1 MSENNIFSEFID
13 KYKNNPVQ
21 FVREIL
27 EQEPDKWQQELM
39 EATLTERLCSTK
51 SGHGVGKSTC
61 CAWLALHALCCTYPT
76 KVILTAPTSSQLFDA
91 LFAELKSQVLRLPPA
106 LQQLFEVFSERI
118 VLKADPSGSFISC
131 RTARKETPEALQGI
145 HSGGPGDSGKVL
157 LICDEASS
165 IDNAIFEAAGGSL
178 SGNATLILVGNPTR
192 SEGYFY
198 DTFTKLKHRWW
209 TKTVSCE
216 DSARVTKEYISEMEE
231 RYGRDSATF
240 AIRVLG
246 NFAETS
252 EDTIISNSLVEA
264 AVTRDV
270 EVSEIAPIVYG
281 LDIARFGSDKSAL
294 CKRQGN
300 HVLEPIKSWAKL
312 DTMALTGAVHAEYMK
327 AQAEGKAPVEILCDS
342 IGVGAGACDRM
353 RELGM
358 PAIDVNTGESASI
371 SGQYKNLRAELW
383 HKAKEWF
390 EQRNCR
396 IPRDERL
403 MFELCSP
410 RYTYESSG
418 KIRMETKAEMKKR
431 LGHKGSPDFADSF
444 VLTFAGTSAIMSGA
458 TGGWAKPIMRNLP
471 NIV

>member
-1 MSENNIFSEFID
+1 M
-13 KYKNNPVQ
+13 
-21 FVREIL
+21 
-27 EQEPDKWQQELM
+27 
-39 EATLTERLCSTK
+39 LCF
-51 SGHGVGKSTC
+51 
-61 CAWLALHALCCTYPT
+61 YPQKT
-76 KVILTAPTSSQLFDA
+76 VCTAPTAAQLFDA
-91 LFAELKSQVLRLPPA
+91 LFAELKSQLLRLPPA

-118 VLKADPSGSFISC
+118 TLKSDPSGSFISC

-145 HSGGPGDSGKVL
+145 HSANVL

-165 IDNAIFEAAGGSL
+165 VDNSIFEAAGGSL
-178 SGNATLILVGNPTR
+178 STPNSKLVMVGNPTR
-192 SEGYFY
+192 AEGYFY
-198 DTFTKLKHRWW
+198 DAFTKLKDRYW
-209 TKTVSCE
+209 TRTVSCE
-216 DSARVTKEYISEMEE
+216 DSTRVTPEYIEEMEE
-231 RYGRDSATF
+231 RYGRDSSTF

-246 NFAETS
+246 NFAETT

-270 EVSEIAPIVYG
+270 ELSETAPIVWG

-300 HVLEPIKSWAKL
+300 HVIEPIKSWAKL
-312 DTMALTGAVHAEYMK
+312 DTMALTGAIHAEYQK
-327 AQAEGKAPVEILCDS
+327 AQAEGKVPVEILCDS
-342 IGVGAGACDRM
+342 IGVGAGCCDRM
-353 RELGM
+353 RELDM
-358 PAIDVNTGESASI
+358 PAVDVNTGESASI

-390 EQRNCR
+390 EQLNCR

-410 RYTYESSG
+410 RYTYESTG

-431 LGHKGSPDFADSF
+431 IGHKGSPDFADSF

-458 TGGWAKPIMRNLP
+458 TGGWSKALHRNLP
-471 NIV
+471 NLY

>member
-1 MSENNIFSEFID
+1 
-13 KYKNNPVQ
+13 
-21 FVREIL
+21 L
-27 EQEPDKWQQELM
+27 EPDPWQIELL
-39 EATLTERLCSTK
+39 EATLTERLCAVK
-51 SGHGVGKSTC
+51 SGHGIGKSVC
-61 CAWLALHALCCTYPT
+61 CAWLMLHHMLCFYPQKT
-76 KVILTAPTSSQLFDA
+76 VCTAPTAAQLFDA
-91 LFAELKSQVLRLPPA
+91 LFAELKSQLLRLPPA

-118 VLKADPSGSFISC
+118 TLKSDPSGSFISC

-145 HSGGPGDSGKVL
+145 HSANVL

-165 IDNAIFEAAGGSL
+165 VDNSIFEAAGGSL
-178 SGNATLILVGNPTR
+178 STPNSKLIMVGNPTK

-198 DTFTKLKHRWW
+198 DAFTKLKDRWW
-209 TKTVSCE
+209 LRTVSCE
-216 DSARVTKEYISEMEE
+216 NSPRVTPEYISEMSE
-231 RYGRDSATF
+231 RYGTDSSTY
-240 AIRVLG
+240 AIRIRG
-246 NFAETS
+246 NFAETT
-252 EDTIISNSLVEA
+252 EDTILSNSLVES

-270 EVSEIAPIVYG
+270 DLSETAPIVWG

-312 DTMALTGAVHAEYMK
+312 DTMALTGAIHAEYQK
-327 AQAEGKAPVEILCDS
+327 AQQDGKAPQEIMADS
-342 IGVGAGACDRM
+342 IGVGAGTCDRL
-353 RELGM
+353 RELGL
-358 PAIDVNTGESASI
+358 PAVDVNTGESASI

-390 EQRNCR
+390 EQLNCR

-431 LGHKGSPDFADSF
+431 IGHRGSPDYADSF
-444 VLTFAGTSAIMSGA
+444 VLTFSGTSAIMSGA
-458 TGGWAKPIMRNLP
+458 TGGWAKPLKRNLP
-471 NIV
+471 NIY

>member
-1 MSENNIFSEFID
+1 M
-13 KYKNNPVQ
+13 
-21 FVREIL
+21 
-27 EQEPDKWQQELM
+27 
-39 EATLTERLCSTK
+39 LCF
-51 SGHGVGKSTC
+51 
-61 CAWLALHALCCTYPT
+61 YPQKT
-76 KVILTAPTSSQLFDA
+76 VCTAPTAAQLFDA
-91 LFAELKSQVLRLPPA
+91 LFAELKSQLLRLPPA

-118 VLKADPSGSFISC
+118 TLKSDPSGSFISC

-145 HSGGPGDSGKVL
+145 HSANVL

-165 IDNAIFEAAGGSL
+165 VDNSIFEAAGGSL
-178 SGNATLILVGNPTR
+178 STPNSKLVMVGNPTR

-198 DTFTKLKHRWW
+198 DSFTKLKDRYW
-209 TKTVSCE
+209 TRTVSCE
-216 DSARVTKEYISEMEE
+216 DSSRVTPEYIEEMEE
-231 RYGRDSATF
+231 RYGRDSSVF
-240 AIRVLG
+240 NIRVSG
-246 NFAETS
+246 NFAETT

-270 EVSEIAPIVYG
+270 DLSETAPIVWG

-312 DTMALTGAVHAEYMK
+312 DTMALTGAIHAEYQK
-327 AQAEGKAPVEILCDS
+327 AQAEGKVPQEIMADS

-353 RELGM
+353 RELDM
-358 PAIDVNTGESASI
+358 PAVDVNTGESASVT
-371 SGQYKNLRAELW
+371 GQYKNLRAELW
-383 HKAKEWF
+383 HQAKEWF
-390 EQRNCR
+390 EQLNCR

-410 RYTYESSG
+410 RYTYESTG

-431 LGHKGSPDFADSF
+431 IGHKGSPDFADSF

-458 TGGWAKPIMRNLP
+458 TGGWSKALHRNLP
-471 NIV
+471 NLY

>member
-1 MSENNIFSEFID
+1 MSGKNNIFSEFIE
-13 KYKNNPVQ
+13 KYKHDPVR
-21 FVREIL
+21 FVRDIL
-27 EQEPDKWQQELM
+27 GQEPDPWQIELL

-51 SGHGVGKSTC
+51 SGHGVGKSAC

-76 KVILTAPTSSQLFDA
+76 KVILTAPTSSQLYDA

-165 IDNAIFEAAGGSL
+165 IDNAIFEAAGGTL

-198 DTFTKLKHRWW
+198 DTFTKLKDRWW
-209 TKTVSCE
+209 TRTVSCE
-216 DSARVTKEYISEMEE
+216 DSSRVTPEYISEMAE
-231 RYGRDSATF
+231 RYGRDSGTF
-240 AIRVLG
+240 SIRVRG
-246 NFAETS
+246 CFSETTD
-252 EDTIISNSLVEA
+252 DTIISNELVES

-270 EVSEIAPIVYG
+270 DPTKGAITWGIDV
-281 LDIARFGSDKSAL
+281 ARFGADKSAL

-300 HVLEPIKSWAKL
+300 TIMEPIKSWAKI
-312 DTMALTGAVHAEYMK
+312 DTMNLMGQINAEYQK
-327 AQAEGKAPVEILCDS
+327 AQQENLAPQEILVDV
-342 IGVGAGACDRM
+342 IGAGASIVDRGL
-353 RELGM
+353 ELDM
-358 PAIDVNTGESASI
+358 PVIGINTGESASL
-371 SGQYKNLRAELW
+371 SGQYKNLRCELW
-383 HKAKEWF
+383 HRAKEWF
-390 EQRNCR
+390 EQRHCR

-410 RYTYESSG
+410 RYSFESSG
-418 KIRMETKAEMKKR
+418 KVRMETKEEMKKR
-431 LGHKGSPDFADSF
+431 IGHRGSPDYADSF
-444 VLTFAGTSAIMSGA
+444 VLTFAGQSAIIAG
-458 TGGWAKPIMRNLP
+458 TGGSWGKPLKRNILG
-471 NIV
+471 IA

>member
-1 MSENNIFSEFID
+1 MSGKNNIFSEFIE
-13 KYKNNPVQ
+13 KYKSDPVR
-21 FVREIL
+21 FVRDIL
-27 EQEPDKWQQELM
+27 GQEPDPWQIELL
-39 EATLTERLCSTK
+39 EESQKSRLLAIK
-51 SGHGVGKSTC
+51 SGHGTGKSTC
-61 CAWLALHALCCTYPT
+61 CAWLMLHHMLCFYPQKT
-76 KVILTAPTSSQLFDA
+76 VCTAPTAAQLFDA
-91 LFAELKSQVLRLPPA
+91 LFAELKSQLLRLPPA

-145 HSGGPGDSGKVL
+145 HSANVL

-165 IDNAIFEAAGGSL
+165 VDNSIFEAAGGSL
-178 SGNATLILVGNPTR
+178 STPNSKLVMVGNPTK

-198 DTFTKLKHRWW
+198 DAFTKLKDRYW
-209 TKTVSCE
+209 TRTVSCE
-216 DSARVTKEYISEMEE
+216 DSPRVTPEYIEEMEE
-231 RYGRDSATF
+231 RYGRDSSTF

-246 NFAETS
+246 NFAETT
-252 EDTIISNSLVEA
+252 EDTIISNSLVES

-270 EVSEIAPIVYG
+270 DLSETAPIVWG

-312 DTMALTGAVHAEYMK
+312 DLMALTGAVHAEYTK
-327 AQAEGKAPVEILCDS
+327 AQAEGKVPQEILGDS
-342 IGVGAGACDRM
+342 IALGAGCCDRL
-353 RELGM
+353 RELGL
-358 PAIDVNTGESASI
+358 PAIDVNTGESASV

-390 EQRNCR
+390 EQLNCR

-410 RYTYESSG
+410 RYTYESTG
-418 KIRMETKAEMKKR
+418 KIRMETKAEMKQR
-431 LGHKGSPDFADSF
+431 IGHKGSPDFADSF

-458 TGGWAKPIMRNLP
+458 TGGWAKPLKRNLP
-471 NIV
+471 NLY

>member
-1 MSENNIFSEFID
+1 M
-13 KYKNNPVQ
+13 
-21 FVREIL
+21 
-27 EQEPDKWQQELM
+27 
-39 EATLTERLCSTK
+39 LCF
-51 SGHGVGKSTC
+51 
-61 CAWLALHALCCTYPT
+61 YPQKT
-76 KVILTAPTSSQLFDA
+76 VCTAPTASQLFDA
-91 LFAELKSQVLRLPPA
+91 LFAELKSQLLRLPPA

-118 VLKADPSGSFISC
+118 VLKADPSGSFCSA
-131 RTARKETPEALQGI
+131 RTARQENPDSLQGI
-145 HSGGPGDSGKVL
+145 HSANVL

-165 IDNAIFEAAGGSL
+165 VANAIFEAAGGSL
-178 SGNATLILVGNPTR
+178 STPNSKLVMVGNPTR

-198 DTFTKLKHRWW
+198 DAFTKLSDRYW
-209 TKTVSCE
+209 TRTVSCE
-216 DSARVTKEYISEMEE
+216 DSSRVTPDYIEEMEE
-231 RYGRDSATF
+231 RYGRDSGVF
-240 AIRVLG
+240 SVRVLG
-246 NFAETS
+246 NFAETT

-270 EVSEIAPIVYG
+270 DLSETAPIVYG

-312 DTMALTGAVHAEYMK
+312 DTMALTGAVHAEYIK
-327 AQAEGKAPVEILCDS
+327 DQAEGKAPVEILCDS

-353 RELGM
+353 RELNM
-358 PAIDVNTGESASI
+358 PAVDVNTGESASI

-390 EQRNCR
+390 EQLNCR

-431 LGHKGSPDFADSF
+431 IGHKGSPDFADSF

-458 TGGWAKPIMRNLP
+458 SGGWAKPLKRNLP
-471 NIV
+471 NLY

>member
-1 MSENNIFSEFID
+1 M
-13 KYKNNPVQ
+13 
-21 FVREIL
+21 
-27 EQEPDKWQQELM
+27 
-39 EATLTERLCSTK
+39 LCF
-51 SGHGVGKSTC
+51 
-61 CAWLALHALCCTYPT
+61 YPQKT
-76 KVILTAPTSSQLFDA
+76 VCTAPTAAQLFDA
-91 LFAELKSQVLRLPPA
+91 LFAELKSQLLRLPPA

-145 HSGGPGDSGKVL
+145 HSANVL

-165 IDNAIFEAAGGSL
+165 VDNSIFEAAGGSL
-178 SGNATLILVGNPTR
+178 STPNSKLGMVGNPTK

-198 DTFTKLKHRWW
+198 DAFTKLKDRYW
-209 TKTVSCE
+209 TRTVSCE
-216 DSARVTKEYISEMEE
+216 DSPRVTPEYIEEMEE
-231 RYGRDSATF
+231 RYGRDSSTF

-246 NFAETS
+246 NFAETT
-252 EDTIISNSLVEA
+252 EDTIISNSLVES

-270 EVSEIAPIVYG
+270 DLSETAPIVWG

-312 DTMALTGAVHAEYMK
+312 DLMALTGAVHAEYTK
-327 AQAEGKAPVEILCDS
+327 AQAEGKVPQEILGDS
-342 IGVGAGACDRM
+342 IALGAGCCDRL
-353 RELGM
+353 RELGL
-358 PAIDVNTGESASI
+358 PAIDVNTGESASV

-390 EQRNCR
+390 EQLNCR

-410 RYTYESSG
+410 RYTYESTG

-431 LGHKGSPDFADSF
+431 IGHKGSPDFADSF

-458 TGGWAKPIMRNLP
+458 TGGWAKPLKRNLP
-471 NIV
+471 NLY

>member
-1 MSENNIFSEFID
+1 MSKANIFSDFII
-13 KYKNNPVQ
+13 KYKDDPVN
-21 FVREIL
+21 FVRHIL
-27 EQEPDKWQQELM
+27 DQEPDPWQIELL
-39 EATLTERLCSTK
+39 EQSQKCRLLAIK
-51 SGHGVGKSTC
+51 SGHGTGKSTA
-61 CAWLALHALCCTYPT
+61 CAWLMLHHMLCFYPQKT
-76 KVILTAPTSSQLFDA
+76 VCTAPTAAQLFDA

-106 LQQLFEVFSERI
+106 LQGLFEVFSERI
-118 VLKADPSGSFISC
+118 TLKSDPSGSFISC

-145 HSGGPGDSGKVL
+145 HSAHVL

-165 IDNAIFEAAGGSL
+165 VDNSIFEAAGGSL
-178 SGNATLILVGNPTR
+178 STPNSKLVMCGNPTR

-198 DTFTKLKHRWW
+198 DAFTKLSDRFW
-209 TKTVSCE
+209 TRTVSCE
-216 DSARVTKEYISEMEE
+216 DSSRVTKEYIEEMEE

-246 NFAETS
+246 EFAETT

-270 EVSEIAPIVYG
+270 EVSEIAPIVWG

-300 HVLEPIKSWAKL
+300 HVIEPIQSWSKL
-312 DTMALTGAVHAEYMK
+312 DTMSLTGAVYAEYQK
-327 AQAEGKAPVEILCDS
+327 AQQEGKSPVEILCDS
-342 IGVGAGACDRM
+342 IGVGAGTCDRM
-353 RELGM
+353 RELSM
-358 PAIDVNTGESASI
+358 PAIDVNTGESASV

-418 KIRMETKAEMKKR
+418 KIRMETKAEMKR
-431 LGHKGSPDFADSF
+431 RIGHKGSPDFADSF

-458 TGGWAKPIMRNLP
+458 SGGWAKALHRNLP
-471 NIV
+471 NVY

>member
-1 MSENNIFSEFID
+1 MSGKNNIFSEFIE
-13 KYKNNPVQ
+13 KYKTDPTR

-27 EQEPDKWQQELM
+27 GQEPDPWQIELL
-39 EATLTERLCSTK
+39 EATMTERLCAIK
-51 SGHGVGKSTC
+51 SGHGIGKSTC
-61 CAWLALHALCCTYPT
+61 CAWLMLHHMLCFYPQKT
-76 KVILTAPTSSQLFDA
+76 VCTAPTASQLFDA
-91 LFAELKSQVLRLPPA
+91 LFAELKSQLLRLPPA

-118 VLKADPSGSFISC
+118 VLKADPSGSFCSA
-131 RTARKETPEALQGI
+131 RTARAENPDSLQGI
-145 HSGGPGDSGKVL
+145 HSANVL

-165 IDNAIFEAAGGSL
+165 VSNAIFEAAGGSL
-178 SGNATLILVGNPTR
+178 STPNSKLVMVGNPTR

-198 DTFTKLKHRWW
+198 DAFTKLSDRYW
-209 TKTVSCE
+209 TRTVSCE
-216 DSARVTKEYISEMEE
+216 DSSRVTPEYIEEMEE
-231 RYGRDSATF
+231 RYGRDSGVF
-240 AIRVLG
+240 SVRVLG
-246 NFAETS
+246 NFAETT

-270 EVSEIAPIVYG
+270 EVSETAPIVYG

-312 DTMALTGAVHAEYMK
+312 DTMALTGAIHAEYMK
-327 AQAEGKAPVEILCDS
+327 DQAGGKAPVEILCDS

-353 RELGM
+353 RELNM
-358 PAIDVNTGESASI
+358 PAIDVNTGESASV

-390 EQRNCR
+390 EQLNCR

-410 RYTYESSG
+410 RYTYESTG
-418 KIRMETKAEMKKR
+418 KIRMETKSEMKKR
-431 LGHKGSPDFADSF
+431 IGHKGSPDFADSF

-458 TGGWAKPIMRNLP
+458 SGGWSKPLKRNLP
-471 NIV
+471 NIY